1 MSDKDDKTT
10 NLERVG
16 GGFLVQVDGAGSQED
31 GCEVLA
37 LLLGAEDAETIE
49 QVHWSGWKC
58 KSIAKLK

>member
-31 GCEVLA
+31 CGEVLA

-49 QVHWSGWKC
+49 QVWTLEWMEM
-58 KSIAKLK
+58 